1 MPIHRV
7 LILGLLVSGLT
18 FAQALPSQEQPA
30 QALPP
35 QAAPAP
41 ATSTEPTQTLAPTQA
56 PSTEAPAQQPSIQSA
71 QPAQA
76 SESPAATIAGGD
88 VHGVVKAGNTPLPG
102 ATITAANTLT
112 GKKISTSTAIDGS
125 YALHLSSNG
134 RYVIRAEM
142 PAFAAATSEALINAT
157 NRDAKV
163 DLNLMLASRA
173 ATQAQQQQG
182 AIQQLAQALGNRG
195 FQSLSVSGADVS
207 SFASSLAGGGENN
220 LGGNASG
227 NGNMPDSG
235 TLANAGMP
243 SIGGEGASESVS
255 VSGAM
260 GRTQTFGM
268 SQDDI
273 EDRIREF
280 RERGGQQGGPGGM
293 NIQFGPGGG
302 GPGGGGP
309 PMGGGGG
316 PVMIF
321 AGGGRGFGN
330 LNINKPHG
338 MIYYQAGN
346 SVFDAKPYSLTGQ
359 PTAKPDYNQG
369 RIGAF
374 LGGPLNIP
382 KIYNGGMKT
391 FFFGGFSLNRVSNPY
406 DVFSTVPTSAE
417 RNGDFSAAQITSGPS
432 AGLPV
437 QIFDPVTRQPFPGN
451 VIPPSQIN
459 PAAQSLLRF
468 FPLPNLPG
476 ATQNFHYVTSL
487 DNNSD
492 SVNLRIVHNFGQAGM
507 FGPFGEGGGGGRGGR
522 GGGRGGRN
530 RPHNNINFGFN
541 YQGSHSNQATPFPTL
556 GGTNKTRGFSLNGG
570 WNFGSGRFNNNL
582 RFNWNHNRIDL
593 SNLYANKLNVAGQ
606 AGITGVSQDP
616 FDYGVPRL
624 SFTNFRSLSD
634 ISGQLRNDNTYTF
647 SEGINWSR
655 GKHNLRVGGDYR
667 RILQDLRSNQNARGS
682 FTFTGF
688 ATGLHGTSST
698 VATTGFDFADFL
710 LGLPQQSSIQSG
722 ASTYGFRAN
731 SWDLFVEDNWRA
743 TANLT
748 FNLGLRYEYISPYSE
763 KNNRIVNLDVAP
775 GFVAV
780 SPVLPDASGKFTG
793 DFPVSLIEPD
803 RNNFAPRVGVA
814 WKAFKNTV
822 VRAGYGINYNLGQYG
837 NMVQQLAFQ
846 PPFAV
851 TETNSAFLV
860 PITLQNG
867 FPTSNPASVTNNFAV
882 DKNYTLGYVQ
892 LWNLDVQREITPSL
906 LLNVGYNG
914 AKGSHLDMER
924 APNRCLPGQPGCD
937 PSGLRI
943 ADVQP
948 FIFESSQGSSTL
960 HAATVRLRKRMAH
973 GLSMAGSYTFS
984 KSIDNA
990 SSIGGGAAIVAQND
1004 LDLAAERGLSSFD
1017 QHHRFTGD
1025 FLFELPF
1032 GQGKMWLN
1040 HGGPAS
1046 AVFGDWQLSGNFTMA
1061 SGTPFTP
1068 RVIAISTV
1076 AQGASGSL
1084 RANYTGAPISLSDPT
1099 VLEWF
1104 NTAAFVAPGP
1114 TQYGDARRNSIPGPG
1129 LISVDMAVT
1138 KTIQMKETRAL
1149 EFRAQANNVFNT
1161 VHFASIDAV
1170 VNSPTFGQVLSTGSM
1185 RRLQLMA
1192 RYRF

>member
-1 MPIHRV
+1 MTIHRFLLV
-7 LILGLLVSGLT
+7 GLLTSGLL
-18 FAQALPSQEQPA
+18 FAQAPPAQELPA
-30 QALPP
+30 QAAPP
-35 QAAPAP
+35 P
-41 ATSTEPTQTLAPTQA
+41 ATSTEPPQTPAPAQA
-56 PSTEAPAQQPSIQSA
+56 PSTEAPAPQPTIQSA
-71 QPAQA
+71 QPAAEATQP
-76 SESPAATIAGGD
+76 PAATVAGGD

-125 YALHLSSNG
+125 YALHLSANG

-142 PAFAAATSEALINAT
+142 PAFAAGTSEALINAT

-173 ATQAQQQQG
+173 ATQNQQQQA
-182 AIQQLAQALGNRG
+182 AIQQLAQAIGNRG
-195 FQSLSVSGADVS
+195 FQSLSVSGSDAS
-207 SFASSLAGGGENN
+207 SFASSLAGGGENVVN
-220 LGGNASG
+220 GNSGGNGS
-227 NGNMPDSG
+227 MPDSG
-235 TLANAGMP
+235 TLANAGLP
-243 SIGGEGASESVS
+243 SIGTEGATESVS

-260 GRTQTFGM
+260 GRTQNFGI
-268 SQDDI
+268 SQDEI

-293 NIQFGPGGG
+293 NIQFGPSDR

-309 PMGGGGG
+309 PMGGGG

-321 AGGGRGFGN
+321 AGGGKGFGN
-330 LNINKPHG
+330 FNINKPHG
-338 MIYYQAGN
+338 MVYYQAGN
-346 SVFDAKPYSLTGQ
+346 SIFDAKPYSLTGQ

-406 DVFSTVPTSAE
+406 DVFSTVPTLAE
-417 RNGDFSAAQITSGPS
+417 RNGDFSGAQIASGPS
-432 AGLPV
+432 AGLPI
-437 QIFDPVTRQPFPGN
+437 QIFDPATRQPFSGN
-451 VIPPSQIN
+451 VIPQIN

-476 ATQNFHYVTSL
+476 TTQNLHYVTAV

-492 SVNLRIVHNFGQAGM
+492 SVNLRIVHNFGQASM
-507 FGPFGEGGGGGRGGR
+507 FGPFGGGGGGGGSRG

-556 GGTNKTRGFSLNGG
+556 AGTNKTRGFSLNGG
-570 WNFGSGRFNNNL
+570 WTFGTGRFNNNL
-582 RFNWNHNRIDL
+582 HFNWNHSRIDL
-593 SNLYANKLNVAGQ
+593 SNLYANKVNVAGQ

-634 ISGQLRNDNTYTF
+634 ISGQLRNDNTYSY

-655 GKHNLRVGGDYR
+655 GKHNLRIGGDYR

-688 ATGLHGTSST
+688 ATGLRGSSST

-722 ASTYGFRAN
+722 TSTYGFRAN

-743 TANLT
+743 SANLT
-748 FNLGLRYEYISPYSE
+748 FNLGLRYEYISPFSE
-763 KNNRIVNLDVAP
+763 KNGRIVNLDVAP

-780 SPVLPDASGKFTG
+780 SPVLPDANGAYTG
-793 DFPVSLIEPD
+793 SFPVSLIEPD

-822 VRAGYGINYNLGQYG
+822 VRAGYGINYNLAQYG
-837 NMVQQLAFQ
+837 AMVQQLAFQ

-851 TETNSAFLV
+851 TQTNSAFLV

-867 FPTSNPASVTNNFAV
+867 FPTSNTASVTNNFAV

-892 LWNLDVQREITPSL
+892 LWNLDIQREITPSL

-914 AKGSHLDMER
+914 AKGSHLDMQR
-924 APNRCLPGQPGCD
+924 APNRCLIGQPGCD
-937 PSGLRI
+937 SSGLRL

-948 FIFESSQGSSTL
+948 FIFESSEGSSTL

-990 SSIGGGAAIVAQND
+990 SSIGGGGVVVAQND

-1017 QHHRFTGD
+1017 QRHRFTGD
-1025 FLFELPF
+1025 FLYELPF
-1032 GQGKMWLN
+1032 GPSKLWLN

-1046 AVFGDWQLSGNFTMA
+1046 AIFGDWQLSGNFTLA

-1068 RVIAISTV
+1068 RVIAISNV
-1076 AQGASGSL
+1076 AQGTSGTL
-1084 RANYTGAPISLSDPT
+1084 RANYTGTPITLGNPT

-1114 TQYGDARRNSIPGPG
+1114 AQYGDARRNSILGPG
-1129 LISVDMAVT
+1129 LVDVDMAVT

-1149 EFRAQANNVFNT
+1149 EFRLQASNVFNT
-1161 VHFASIDAV
+1161 VHFTSIDTV
-1170 VNSPTFGQVLSTGSM
+1170 VNSPTYGQVLSTGSM
-1185 RRLQLMA
+1185 RRLQMMA